1 MQSDIVDVLKDLA
14 VSLGWT
20 FSYGNRA
27 NHNLI
32 RSSLDDN
39 QIYLLLDPVRTSQP
53 SDEFGGEKET
63 VFTGNFILGI
73 QSTIDK
79 TYEEKYEDNIKP
91 LKNNELPKIKNLL
104 NCGDYQLNG
113 WSFFEDINLYDTNL
127 DGLVVTYSIAIL

>member
-1 MQSDIVDVLKDLA
+1 MQNDIVEVLRDLA

-39 QIYLLLDPVRTSQP
+39 KIYLLLDPVRISQP
-53 SDEFGGEKET
+53 SDEFGGVKET

-91 LKNNELPKIKNLL
+91 LKNNELPKIKTLL
-104 NCGDYQLNG
+104 NCGDYEITA

-127 DGLVVTYSIAIL
+127 DGLVVSYTISIL